1 MWKMQQNFGSRSGK
15 KKHKTNDGGSSLIG
29 DKTFFYFLIPPLK
42 ILVCLCIPFSYI
54 ITTSHLSGLT
64 QHAEHEGKPYCN
76 NPCYSAL
83 FGPGGKRIQN
93 KTNPTPPFFKSR
105 LKVRQQTQPAIHQ
118 NNHQVAQ
125 KVPFFLLCPLY
136 FFVNGCIFFFPRTF
150 IPIHKTKQNTAG
162 CQTDIYASHSS
173 WMEIGEAGYY
183 VYVEKK
189 KTWIYF
195 FCTKGRSRFKI
206 SILKNIEKKKS
217 FEIRETNLLGTN

>member
-64 QHAEHEGKPYCN
+64 QHAEHESKPYCN

-93 KTNPTPPFFKSR
+93 KTNPTPPFLKKVVWKLDNKPNPLFIKTTTR
-105 LKVRQQTQPAIHQ
+105 LLKKFLFFFFALSI
-118 NNHQVAQ
+118 
-125 KVPFFLLCPLY
+125 FLLTGVY
-136 FFVNGCIFFFPRTF
+136 FFSRELSFPF
-150 IPIHKTKQNTAG
+150 TKQNKIRRVVRRIFMHPIPHG
-162 CQTDIYASHSS
+162 WRLERQDIMY
-173 WMEIGEAGYY
+173 M
-183 VYVEKK
+183 
-189 KTWIYF
+189 
-195 FCTKGRSRFKI
+195 
-206 SILKNIEKKKS
+206 
-217 FEIRETNLLGTN
+217 